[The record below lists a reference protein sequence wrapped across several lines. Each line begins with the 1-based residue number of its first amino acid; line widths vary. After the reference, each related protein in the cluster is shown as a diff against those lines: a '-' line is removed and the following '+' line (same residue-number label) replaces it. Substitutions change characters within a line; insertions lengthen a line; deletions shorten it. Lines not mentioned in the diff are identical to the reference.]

1 MQYIAEFYHEDPE
14 AFSKEVHALETL
26 RNQAMRTTK
35 DGAPIM
41 KRYYCQL
48 HALQNRFPQLAERSI
63 FTFTWKDLYHST
75 VHEVSDIR
83 YERAAVLFNIA
94 ASHTQSGAS
103 VTRGDVDGMKMA
115 CTHFQ
120 VGSCAPRVQA
130 HPKAHNFRPL
140 RGPIMSC
147 GNAMRMST
155 VAVIL

>member
-1 MQYIAEFYHEDPE
+1 
-14 AFSKEVHALETL
+14 
-26 RNQAMRTTK
+26 MRTTK

-63 FTFTWKDLYHST
+63 FTFTWKDLYHNT
-75 VHEVSDIR
+75 VHEVSDLR

-103 VTRGDVDGMKMA
+103 VTRGDIDGMKMA

-120 VGSCAPRVQA
+120 VSE
-130 HPKAHNFRPL
+130 FE
-140 RGPIMSC
+140 
-147 GNAMRMST
+147 
-155 VAVIL
+155 

>member
-1 MQYIAEFYHEDPE
+1 MQNKQQIINSLFRSLSLSPTQYIAEFYHEDAE
-14 AFSKEVHALETL
+14 AYSKEVHALETL

-63 FTFTWKDLYHST
+63 FTFTWKDLYHSA
-75 VHEVSDIR
+75 VHEVSDLR

-120 VGSCAPRVQA
+120 VS
-130 HPKAHNFRPL
+130 
-140 RGPIMSC
+140 
-147 GNAMRMST
+147 
-155 VAVIL
+155 